1 MRIISN
7 YLICVALF
15 ALIICG
21 CSSGHQPVTPDS
33 LNQDNANVA
42 ITINSMP
49 VFVSDISLDGS
60 PLEGMGALGVFQLEI
75 NPSDNSAELISL
87 RQSALTD
94 VLEVVDITNFLQ
106 LAPCTDCVKIQSI
119 SLDIDGNIVVSIGI
133 KHPFGAGD
141 PLKPP
146 SGKNRADLHVFN
158 VEGIVVS
165 DAPATQFGLLNQS
178 TAGFELINA
187 DGYTGYLDA
196 VLDDIFP
203 TDATV
208 HPYITHFDDYSA
220 GNFDPSNTMG
230 FESVTDPPPSGN
242 LVMAMGCDYDYQDYV
257 FNLSGE
263 PTSFI
268 YAVGCTYAVSAASK
282 QDRFT
287 PEFRIPQ
294 HNKKAASEVSLHI
307 ITNNLAGEDMLS
319 TAAIEVHVVDI
330 SHGVAA
336 GEGLNE
342 MFADS
347 SVDDIF
353 IDIPSVMTSMLI
365 LDGNNPASG
374 TGHDPS
380 DPLVYEGTIT
390 NTAGAT
396 EGTYAGLIKVSD
408 TYTPGLNTSSLLNN
422 MDGIKRVEPIQNPL
436 EGLFAI
442 SEFATYQTFSIYVM
456 TGNDPPVAV
465 LETDP
470 DPPLITQYMT
480 IDLIATSSY
489 DSDGTVDLYEYD
501 FDWDGVPA
509 NFTADDSN
517 TTGLITSESY
527 DTEGFYTI
535 GLRVTDNELAVGYD
549 SVELEVEAGCVI
561 FVDDDNTAG
570 PWDGSPANPYQ
581 YVQDGVDAAIDDCIV
596 WIKPGRYNED
606 LGGGTGSNLA
616 EVTINDLTNLTLH
629 GEDYPVINVHRY
641 YGPPWPSGIRATNCN
656 GLTVEGIEL
665 SLNYHNNSYIRLSGC
680 NNATIQDCKG
690 YPSSDLPSGGAHSF
704 INATSCGN
712 LTIKEITYV
721 DTSNSSTSSNHLG
734 YFNACNNLVITL
746 NTVTNNANGTNIY
759 HTFTKWLAL
768 YNCNTVEISKNK
780 LGHHHKT
787 ASASDYQDLRGI
799 RISGGSGFTIRN
811 NLIYDLYF
819 HNSNTSAE
827 SRNVAIDVTNSTN
840 IEIYNNTI
848 DSFGPNNASGLGYT
862 MCILLDSACSN
873 PTIHSNIIS
882 NIYANGGS
890 TAYGVSSAVAVDVK
904 YSDVWNVSGGTS
916 YRYYNL
922 ASEGTGSINSDPM
935 FTNPGAFDYTLQPG
949 SPCEGTG
956 LNGDDMGCYGG
967 SDPLP

>member
-1 MRIISN
+1 MDVVIMRTTTFFLCISVITI
-7 YLICVALF
+7 LS
-15 ALIICG
+15 G
-21 CSSGHQPVTPDS
+21 CSGRGGAVVPSNDTGNPLAYSNLPAGVTDYFANGTPSG
-33 LNQDNANVA
+33 
-42 ITINSMP
+42 
-49 VFVSDISLDGS
+49 
-60 PLEGMGALGVFQLEI
+60 GMGALGVFQLEI

-596 WIKPGRYNED
+596 WIKPGTYNED
-606 LGGGTGSNLA
+606 LGGGNSSGLA
-616 EVTINDLTNLTLH
+616 EVTINNIQNLTLH
-629 GEDYPVINVHRY
+629 GENMPVISLHTYLGTGRAAVHAY
-641 YGPPWPSGIRATNCN
+641 DCH
-656 GLTVEGIEL
+656 GLTIEGIEFDPGYAYQSAVWL
-665 SLNYHNNSYIRLSGC
+665 VNCDNANVLDCRVSPAPQYGFLEFFRGSGC
-680 NNATIQDCKG
+680 
-690 YPSSDLPSGGAHSF
+690 SDLVIRNNDCDDMIS
-704 INATSCGN
+704 
-712 LTIKEITYV
+712 Y
-721 DTSNSSTSSNHLG
+721 STFS
-734 YFNACNNLVITL
+734 NLVVLSSCPNALVTL
-746 NTVTNNANGTNIY
+746 NTCKRLKHGGYNLYQTGMSYIY
-759 HTFTKWLAL
+759 M
-768 YNCNTVEISKNK
+768 YNSSGSEISKNIFGEYNRACSSTNYVQ
-780 LGHHHKT
+780 L
-787 ASASDYQDLRGI
+787 QGI
-799 RISGGSGFTIRN
+799 YLYISNNVVVRN
-811 NLIYDLYF
+811 NLIYNVSFRNQSGND
-819 HNSNTSAE
+819 
-827 SRNVAIDVTNSTN
+827 SRDWAIIANN
-840 IEIYNNTI
+840 CGNLEIYNNTI
-848 DSFGPNNASGLGYT
+848 DSFGINAAGTGRTYGIWFQGTSTASGIYNN
-862 MCILLDSACSN
+862 ILTNLE
-873 PTIHSNIIS
+873 
-882 NIYANGGS
+882 S
-890 TAYGVSSAVAVDVK
+890 TTSGTCYGVYGNGTSAFTQD
-904 YSDVWNVSGGTS
+904 YSDVWNLTGGTIA
-916 YRYYNL
+916 RYAGL
-922 ASEGTGSINSDPM
+922 ASEGANGIDSDPM
-935 FTNPGAFDYTLQPG
+935 FTNPAAFDYTLQFG